1 VTIWLV
7 SVFSTKT
14 DELLVQHEA
23 SPPVRALV
31 REEWGLPIGS
41 PIGELLVTS
50 ERLPFVNRLLE
61 KRLELREAE
70 EAYLGEVAEC
80 DGEVVDD

>member
-1 VTIWLV
+1 M
-7 SVFSTKT
+7 FSTKT
-14 DELLVQHEA
+14 DELLVQHQA
-23 SPPVRALV
+23 RAPVRALV

-41 PIGELLVTS
+41 PIGQLLVTS

-61 KRLELREAE
+61 IPLVLREGE
-70 EAYLGEVAEC
+70 EAYLGEVAEY